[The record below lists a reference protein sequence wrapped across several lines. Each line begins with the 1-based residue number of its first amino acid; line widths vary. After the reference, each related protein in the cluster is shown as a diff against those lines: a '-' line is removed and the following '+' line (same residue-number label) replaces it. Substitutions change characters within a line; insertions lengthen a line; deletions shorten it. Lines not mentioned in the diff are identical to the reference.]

1 VPARRLIT
9 ATALVLAAALASPA
23 AAAGQAGSGPDEL
36 WRAYPLDPVTTAPGG
51 AAESSPPAATPEDA
65 SVAAPASSGDE
76 DRVWVLAIVVA
87 VVGVVAL
94 VALTAVHRARGA
106 RRARTPV
113 PAAAAPPEPAPPP
126 EPLPEPAPAPPRRLP
141 GPDQGVLDLARLS
154 AEYLDAVASGSRRP
168 VMDVAGRHGW
178 DVERTRRALGRA
190 RAQGLLV
197 GAGRGRAGGALSA
210 EAERLLALSAVAA
223 ADHPPRAGPH
233 AVGANGRVG
242 ARSP

>member
-51 AAESSPPAATPEDA
+51 PAESSPPAETPEDA

-87 VVGVVAL
+87 VVGIVAL
-94 VALTAVHRARGA
+94 VALTAVHRARRA

-126 EPLPEPAPAPPRRLP
+126 EPLPEPAPAPPRLP
-141 GPDQGVLDLARLS
+141 GPDQGVLGLARLS
-154 AEYLDAVASGSRRP
+154 AKYLDAVASGSRRP
-168 VMDVAGRHGW
+168 VVDVAGRHGW